1 MEADCEDGDSA
12 SASIPKIET
21 SPDLNQFLSTI
32 TSHITDATTKM
43 TSDFN
48 KVLSAKS
55 SFKQEIMDANKD
67 FKHDIRNELAE
78 LRDLFNQQQRMLQ
91 SLPAMSSL
99 STPPVVPAVIPS
111 PVSSSV
117 PISNNAIP
125 SSNLSLPVSTSVTST
140 DQVLLMLTDSFSKMA
155 NALT

>member
-1 MEADCEDGDSA
+1 VVSSNVAISNFQNLEFSKNTVFDPGSVPAVCHNSSNSKISMMEADCEDGDSA

-48 KVLSAKS
+48 KVLSS
-55 SFKQEIMDANKD
+55 NSRFKQEIMDANTD

-91 SLPAMSSL
+91 SLPAMS
-99 STPPVVPAVIPS
+99 VA
-111 PVSSSV
+111 
-117 PISNNAIP
+117 
-125 SSNLSLPVSTSVTST
+125 
-140 DQVLLMLTDSFSKMA
+140 
-155 NALT
+155 